1 MRGSELQGKEVIEL
15 TTGARLGLLKES
27 ELLLDL
33 TAGRV
38 EGLILRQP
46 SFGGLSKTERVIPWS
61 QIRKI
66 SAELIIVEAAGNH
79 TTDAKCD
86 VRSVM

>member
-33 TAGRV
+33 SAGRV
-38 EGLILRQP
+38 EGVVLRQP
-46 SFGGLSKTERVIPWS
+46 SFGGLRKTERVIPWS

-66 SAELIIVEAAGNH
+66 SAELIIVEATENH
-79 TTDAKCD
+79 PTDEKCE
-86 VRSVM
+86 VKSVM